1 MNRNEQHYLT
11 VFAAFG
17 AMIADVAELAH
28 REARQL
34 RNVKGLSVKAG
45 RRARLDQVCQTLLRA
60 MEEAES
66 LDFREVLFLL
76 GADRSVNREDE
87 AASLRVLSV
96 MHLDDVPQDDREVY
110 TLHGDSPDSRRSA

>member
-17 AMIADVAELAH
+17 AMVADVAELAH

-66 LDFREVLFLL
+66 LDFREALFLM
-76 GADRSVNREDE
+76 GADRCVNRQDYT
-87 AASLRVLSV
+87 ASLRVLQ
-96 MHLDDVPQDDREVY
+96 MIPGDDAPQLQVEPN
-110 TLHGDSPDSRRSA
+110 TLHGDSPDVRSA